1 MFRSSHLLRVWV
13 VIHYQ
18 TNDNQCLTINPLS
31 CVTMIGFDFN
41 AFLTLFEYDTEPVA
55 LIDLNTF
62 ILDSF

>member
-1 MFRSSHLLRVWV
+1 MLRVWV
-13 VIHYQ
+13 VIRNQ
-18 TNDNQCLTINPLS
+18 INDYERGTIKPLS
-31 CVTMIGFDFN
+31 CNTMIGFDFN